1 MLCYLRYLCFKEPIA
16 SILRTGSSILK
27 MEGTGS
33 AKMLEPTH
41 PNYTQHHVPESILTT
56 TRTVS
61 LTKITVSYKK
71 LRNNGNCNKD
81 NVKFI
86 GSIFVRNLRS

>member
-1 MLCYLRYLCFKEPIA
+1 MLCFLRYLRFIEPTA
-16 SILRTGSSILK
+16 SILRVGSSILK
-27 MEGTGS
+27 MVGTGS
-33 AKMLEPTH
+33 SKMLEPTH
-41 PNYTQHHVPESILTT
+41 PNYARHHVPELILTT

-61 LTKITVSYKK
+61 LTKITVPYIK

-86 GSIFVRNLRS
+86 GSFFCQKS